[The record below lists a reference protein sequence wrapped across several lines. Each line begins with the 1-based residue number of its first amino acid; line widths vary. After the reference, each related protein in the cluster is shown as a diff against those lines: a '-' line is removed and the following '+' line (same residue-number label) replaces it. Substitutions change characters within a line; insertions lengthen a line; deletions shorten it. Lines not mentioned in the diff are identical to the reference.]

1 LVCTSTF
8 LKVAKSS
15 TFDNTDD
22 DCEQAQVLCTPSRAK
37 KVVVGLTLLA
47 LTFQAI
53 DHVILYQADTIIFD
67 RVRGILAIVFHVMLP
82 ATVFVINA
90 IVVREV
96 RRRASS
102 DAANNLGLQHHQSTS
117 SNSVVPTVMLVTTS
131 FVYVLLNATPAI
143 IYASY
148 WIVQQ
153 DTLLDFYIVADDL
166 WRFVFAYNFYVYL
179 ITGKQFRSELHK
191 LFRCR
196 RFSSTFHCAAATV
209 STDDVRVARHGQAD
223 TAV

>member
-1 LVCTSTF
+1 M
-8 LKVAKSS
+8 
-15 TFDNTDD
+15 
-22 DCEQAQVLCTPSRAK
+22 LCTTSRAK

-53 DHVILYQADTIIFD
+53 EHVCRYQVEMIIFD
-67 RVRGILAIVFHVMLP
+67 RIYGIFAIVFHVMVPVSVL
-82 ATVFVINA
+82 VINA

-96 RRRASS
+96 RRRSSS
-102 DAANNLGLQHHQSTS
+102 DAASNLGLQHHQSTS
-117 SNSVVPTVMLVTTS
+117 SNSAVPTVMLVTTS
-131 FVYVLLNATPAI
+131 LVYVLLSATPTI
-143 IYASY
+143 IYVSY

-153 DTLLDFYIVADDL
+153 DALFDFHLIAHDL

-179 ITGKQFRSELHK
+179 ITGKQFRSELRK

-196 RFSSTFHCAAATV
+196 RFSSTFHCAAAIV
-209 STDDVRVARHGQAD
+209 ATDDVRAARQGQAD